1 DHSPPRADPA
11 GEDGDDDL
19 EDADGG
25 VAEQEAVHAE
35 AAEEDAQQ
43 PHHEAALRLAL
54 GCAALGRGA
63 LREASLAGRAGAA
76 GLAIGVGGRGAG
88 ARCCGPALLPL
99 GVGIGGGP
107 GRRLRERILPGGGLL
122 SVGVRGG
129 AGRGLREGVLAVGA
143 RRAVRALLAIR
154 ALRAGRVL
162 RAVGILLAVGLC
174 AGGRLAVRALRRAGL
189 LGGRLRPRILRGLRR
204 GALCVVVALGL
215 PGAVVTGSAHG
226 PHTTWSQHGAARR
239 RSSGAARAMS
249 HASAAALLADP
260 HPDHDRRAREG
271 EVLPQATLDEAA
283 VAVLEEAAGEDDEP
297 RRPRARLRREEDP
310 GLLAAAQRM
319 RMRRDQLAQE
329 G

>member
-1 DHSPPRADPA
+1 TLFRF
-11 GEDGDDDL
+11 
-19 EDADGG
+19 
-25 VAEQEAVHAE
+25 
-35 AAEEDAQQ
+35 
-43 PHHEAALRLAL
+43 
-54 GCAALGRGA
+54 
-63 LREASLAGRAGAA
+63 AA

-129 AGRGLREGVLAVGA
+129 AGRGPREGVLPGGGLLAVGGVLAVRALLAVGA
-143 RRAVRALLAIR
+143 RRAIR

-226 PHTTWSQHGAARR
+226 
-239 RSSGAARAMS
+239 
-249 HASAAALLADP
+249 
-260 HPDHDRRAREG
+260 
-271 EVLPQATLDEAA
+271 
-283 VAVLEEAAGEDDEP
+283 
-297 RRPRARLRREEDP
+297 
-310 GLLAAAQRM
+310 
-319 RMRRDQLAQE
+319 
-329 G
+329 

>member
-1 DHSPPRADPA
+1 MTTNSTIRASTTQKRIQPTLVIFRAECGSESSCTRAMIPKIPGSVPPHRKPSTIRAIALFWRDARSAAELSGAWFIGVLVVRGGAGSVGERAAVGVAFEGRRLGQHHDPLDHSPPRADPA

-143 RRAVRALLAIR
+143 LLAVGARRAVRALLAIR

-174 AGGRLAVRALRRAGL
+174 AGGRLTVRALRRAGL

-204 GALCVVVALGL
+204 
-215 PGAVVTGSAHG
+215 
-226 PHTTWSQHGAARR
+226 
-239 RSSGAARAMS
+239 
-249 HASAAALLADP
+249 
-260 HPDHDRRAREG
+260 
-271 EVLPQATLDEAA
+271 
-283 VAVLEEAAGEDDEP
+283 
-297 RRPRARLRREEDP
+297 
-310 GLLAAAQRM
+310 
-319 RMRRDQLAQE
+319 
-329 G
+329 